1 MTSGQEHEWTEAAG
15 PSDRPGGSR
24 DFAATWASGQR
35 RLPSSVLW
43 WYPSSALATEA
54 SRLHDFTRELAPKW
68 QKVNID
74 SADQQL
80 NCFTHH
86 TPSNTAL
93 DTTLLSRRAHI
104 PEMHDPVSIQPW
116 TAARCHRLLRQLE
129 SRLSTLRKLVKPDA
143 GSLKRQQQTK
153 RHAHETWD
161 AQPSKRIKHTYTAKK
176 RRSLPSRPKP
186 SSMTP
191 NRPTRAFSRL
201 DTANMSPSSRT
212 LNFPTPVA
220 TRYTKP
226 VKHWDDQTNGM
237 EVSPDKPIKGTQ
249 PIPRNLLEEVRHLRH
264 TVPETHFRICVA
276 NFEWLANLL
285 QATASKPREAHP
297 KSLLGMCLRRIPAC
311 VEDIEDWERG
321 RATDKAVHSIAS
333 SPTVSLELYEQLEA
347 FGSSETGWRPL
358 KIAARAHATRLLQKA
373 AVEGLFEPAYVGS
386 LVKLC
391 HHFHCPEEAAI
402 LATGVRGALP
412 KPKSL
417 QSTFAERYELQ
428 PLHALVTSAAAHQ
441 GRGLALCHISSL
453 IEQGHLN
460 PEWVASK
467 AFTAVLSRAIQSVA
481 SDKNGPSEMKLLV
494 TIIETLCVKEYSRS
508 EASHSRSHALIRVA
522 AGLAIAAM
530 GSANSQATATS
541 MPARRNC
548 LKALRVLDSSI
559 NSIREKCG
567 SLQARELSVIPVM
580 ALFLAVESNQLVGRE
595 LQQQAAREL
604 ESLIAVDESQA
615 HRQYRQ
621 AMSLVCSIT
630 QGIRQ
635 QAEQR
640 AGYECLATICNQL
653 DKLQLPSWFRH
664 GLRTDGAFL
673 FAQKTKDLRD
683 LIFAEQQFQS
693 TNMAVL
699 AKTGSEPGRVSSIF
713 SGWRWEEGISEWV
726 LPSPDKAGKLP
737 GKRPGNSRRCTSDG
751 DVLQTVN
758 NEAEVETTQNWVRV
772 MNQRSPGMMVSE
784 RAQARFRENARGR
797 GLDRPGGTG
806 VGTVLQVRKESN
818 SAKARKML
826 DPKLAA
832 VLRPQGPVP
841 LGAKGTS
848 LGTSVVPDSA
858 CSNGSGGSNSRG
870 NENGNGSTRNISV
883 CDGATG
889 RTGAR
894 TVVAVGTH
902 GQRQPRTKSM
912 RVTGRL
918 LIARGANQARQ
929 PDAWA
934 PA

>member
-1 MTSGQEHEWTEAAG
+1 
-15 PSDRPGGSR
+15 
-24 DFAATWASGQR
+24 
-35 RLPSSVLW
+35 
-43 WYPSSALATEA
+43 
-54 SRLHDFTRELAPKW
+54 
-68 QKVNID
+68 
-74 SADQQL
+74 
-80 NCFTHH
+80 
-86 TPSNTAL
+86 
-93 DTTLLSRRAHI
+93 
-104 PEMHDPVSIQPW
+104 MHDPVSVQPW

-143 GSLKRQQQTK
+143 GSLKGQQQTK
-153 RHAHETWD
+153 RQAHETWD
-161 AQPSKRIKHTYTAKK
+161 VQPSKRVKHTYTARN

-186 SSMTP
+186 PFMTP
-191 NRPTRAFSRL
+191 KRPTRAFSRL
-201 DTANMSPSSRT
+201 ETADLSPNSKT

-220 TRYTKP
+220 TRYTKLA
-226 VKHWDDQTNGM
+226 KHWDDRTSSMGT
-237 EVSPDKPIKGTQ
+237 SPDKPTNGTQ

-264 TVPETHFRICVA
+264 TVPETHFRVYMA

-285 QATASKPREAHP
+285 QATASRPREAHP
-297 KSLLGMCLRRIPAC
+297 KSLLGMCLRQIPAC
-311 VEDIEDWERG
+311 VENIEDWERG
-321 RATDKAVHSIAS
+321 RTNDKAIHSITS
-333 SPTVSLELYEQLEA
+333 SSTVSLELYEQLEA

-391 HHFHCPEEAAI
+391 LHFHCPEEAAI
-402 LATGVRGALP
+402 LATAVRGALP
-412 KPKSL
+412 KPRNL
-417 QSTFAERYELQ
+417 QSTFVERYELQ
-428 PLHALVTSAAAHQ
+428 PLHALVTSAAADQ
-441 GRGLALCHISSL
+441 DRSFALCHISSL
-453 IEQGHLN
+453 IKQGLLH

-467 AFTAVLSRAIQSVA
+467 AFTDVLSGAIQSVA
-481 SDKNGPSEMKLLV
+481 SDKSGPSELKLLV
-494 TIIETLCVKEYSRS
+494 TVIETLCVKEYSRS
-508 EASHSRSHALIRVA
+508 EASHEHSRSHALIRVA

-530 GSANSQATATS
+530 GSANDQATATS

-548 LKALRVLDSSI
+548 MKALRVLDSSI
-559 NSIREKCG
+559 NNIREKCG

-580 ALFLAVESNQLVGRE
+580 ALFLAVASNELVSRE

-604 ESLIAVDESQA
+604 ETLIAIDESQA

-635 QAEQR
+635 QAEQL
-640 AGYECLATICNQL
+640 AGFECLASICNQL
-653 DKLQLPSWFRH
+653 DKLQLPSWFRQ

-683 LIFAEQQFQS
+683 LVFAEQQFQS

-699 AKTGSEPGRVSSIF
+699 AKPGSEPGRVSSIF

-726 LPSPDKAGKLP
+726 LPSPDKAGRRP

-758 NEAEVETTQNWVRV
+758 NEAEVDTRQSCVRV
-772 MNQRSPGMMVSE
+772 MNQHSPGATTSE
-784 RAQARFRENARGR
+784 RAQVRFRNNARGR

-806 VGTVLQVRKESN
+806 VGTVLQERKESN
-818 SAKARKML
+818 SAKARRTL

-832 VLRPQGPVP
+832 VLRPQGPVS
-841 LGAKGTS
+841 LGAKAAC
-848 LGTSVVPDSA
+848 LGTDLVPDSA
-858 CSNGSGGSNSRG
+858 CCDGSGGSNSRS
-870 NENGNGSTRNISV
+870 NEKDNSSTRNISV

-894 TVVAVGTH
+894 AVVAVGTH
-902 GQRQPRTKSM
+902 GKRQPRTKSM
-912 RVTGRL
+912 RRVTGRL

-929 PDAWA
+929 HDAWA
-934 PA
+934 PG